1 MLHSIRP
8 TCVCWQVAAAPGF
21 SRFQTTRFFGHLE
34 KVLNHRSVRP
44 INRQDGTTGTYA
56 KV

>member
-1 MLHSIRP
+1 
-8 TCVCWQVAAAPGF
+8 VAAAPGF
-21 SRFQTTRFFGHLE
+21 SRFQTTLFFGHLE
-34 KVLNHRSVRP
+34 KALNHRSFQP